1 MIMAL
6 LAATVFFAAVAVGLT
21 GYGFGL
27 VAMGIL
33 PYVLT
38 VAEANAIVG
47 VLGLAVMVAA
57 LVPLRFV
64 IEWRLVVPLIAG
76 AAAGVPLGVIYL
88 VRLDERV
95 LRISLGVV
103 ILFALAASLWSSHRA
118 RREARAA
125 APRGPAGRPETRGRP
140 GRTLSFLLASLV
152 GFSSGALGGAFSVG
166 GPPIVL
172 FLSGKLE
179 SKRAIKASLV
189 AYFTFVIGFRL
200 PILAASGVLTG
211 PLLVRSAIV
220 SPAVVAGLVLGTI
233 MHNRLSSEMVRR
245 VIQVLLA
252 ASATMMIVG
261 A

>member
-1 MIMAL
+1 MAL
-6 LAATVFFAAVAVGLT
+6 IALTLFSAALAIGLT

-38 VAEANAIVG
+38 VAESNAIVA
-47 VLGLAVMVAA
+47 VLGLAVVIAA
-57 LVPLRFV
+57 VVPLRKA

-76 AAAGVPLGVIYL
+76 AAAGVPVGVFYL

-103 ILFALAASLWSSHRA
+103 ILFALAVSLWTSHRA
-118 RREARAA
+118 RQATRSGRAA
-125 APRGPAGRPETRGRP
+125 AGARPEPQDEPWRTRLVAAVVG
-140 GRTLSFLLASLV
+140 LA
-152 GFSSGALGGAFSVG
+152 SGALGGAFSVG
-166 GPPIVL
+166 GPPVVL
-172 FLSGKLE
+172 FLNAKLT
-179 SKRAIKASLV
+179 SKRAVKASLI
-189 AYFTFVIGFRL
+189 AYFTFVIALRL

-211 PLLVRSAIV
+211 SLLLRSVMLA
-220 SPAVVAGLVLGTI
+220 PAVAAGLILGTVL
-233 MHNRLSSEMVRR
+233 HNRLSSEAVRR

-252 ASATMMIVG
+252 VSAVMMIAG